1 MSDVYDPPERV
12 ATESHCRGMNKYN
25 EMYNESLDDPKKFW
39 GRICQQFYWKSPIPD
54 GKRKVETKSSS
65 VERQIFPLEKT
76 LRSLIINFLEN
87 FCHFRKFPR
96 MKIKYLLR
104 FLLKTY
110 VFRS

>member
-54 GKRKVETKSSS
+54 GKRNLETNVLNVKFFLFVE
-65 VERQIFPLEKT
+65 ET
-76 LRSLIINFLEN
+76 LRSLIINFQEI
-87 FCHFRKFPR
+87 FCNLRKFPR
-96 MKIKYLLR
+96 MAIKYLSLNTN
-104 FLLKTY
+104 LCL
-110 VFRS
+110 

>member
-54 GKRKVETKSSS
+54 GKRKLETKSFS
-65 VERQIFPLEKT
+65 VEHQNFPLFRRNSSEFDHKFPG
-76 LRSLIINFLEN
+76 NFLQ
-87 FCHFRKFPR
+87 
-96 MKIKYLLR
+96 L
-104 FLLKTY
+104 
-110 VFRS
+110 